1 MTFLKRITKTWHPAS
16 FQGAGKRKN
25 YFEGWLY
32 KLVDASREN
41 VLAIIPGVFLGEKKS
56 DSHAFVQILDGRTHQ
71 STYHKFRLADFKA
84 FSDKL
89 YIKIGNNHFTEKY
102 INLELSDYERE
113 VAGQIS
119 LFNLYPWPV
128 KFLSPGAMGW
138 YSFVPFM
145 ECYHGIISMDH
156 SLEGSVKIDG
166 KEIIFDD
173 GRGYT
178 EKDWG
183 RSFPQAYVWIQ
194 SNHFDESGISL
205 SASIARIPW
214 LGSAFRGFIIGLLVN
229 GRLYRFT
236 TYNDA
241 HLNFLTID
249 NKNIRFEVSDKKQ
262 ILYVEATK
270 NEGGLLHAPYN
281 FSMINRISESLKSEV
296 FVKLFLK
303 DTEHIVFEGCS
314 TVTAL
319 EINGNLKSI
328 MDE

>member
-1 MTFLKRITKTWHPAS
+1 MILLKRISKTWHPAS
-16 FQGAGKRKN
+16 FQGVGKRKN

-32 KLVDASREN
+32 KMVDASKEN
-41 VLAIIPGVFLGEKKS
+41 VLAIIPGVFLGEKES
-56 DSHAFVQILDGRTHQ
+56 DSHAFIQILDGRTHQ
-71 STYHKFRLADFKA
+71 STYHKFSLADFEA

-89 YIKIGNNHFTEKY
+89 YIKIGKNQFTEKY

-113 VAGQIS
+113 VVGQIS
-119 LFNLYPWPV
+119 LLNLHPWPV

-138 YSFVPFM
+138 YSFIPFM

-156 SLEGSVKIDG
+156 RLEGSVKIDG
-166 KEIIFDD
+166 KDIIFDD

-236 TYNDA
+236 TYNGA
-241 HLNFLTID
+241 RLNFLKID
-249 NKNIRFEVSDKKQ
+249 NKNIRFEVVDKKQ
-262 ILYVEATK
+262 ILHVEATK
-270 NEGGLLHAPYN
+270 NEGGLLHAPYD
-281 FSMINRISESLKSEV
+281 FSMANRISESLKSEV
-296 FVKLFLK
+296 FVKLFYK
-303 DTEHIVFEGCS
+303 DTEHIVFQGPS
-314 TVTAL
+314 RVAAL
-319 EINGNLKSI
+319 EINGNLKTI